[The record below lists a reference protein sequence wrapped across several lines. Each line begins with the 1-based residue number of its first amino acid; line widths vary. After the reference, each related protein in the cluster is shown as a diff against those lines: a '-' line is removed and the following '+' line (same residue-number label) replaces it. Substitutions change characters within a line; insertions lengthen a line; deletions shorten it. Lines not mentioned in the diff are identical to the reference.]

1 MMKDMNS
8 YQKPGF
14 EPDEA
19 YWKQLE
25 NRLLDIPSEVA
36 PDPKVRPMRRTRWW
50 AGAAV
55 IALLL
60 TAVPFIPRD
69 TEVSLTADDIE
80 LYLEGEGAWMME
92 DLAFYEE
99 VQDVDFDTDTQEES
113 DDYDLLYLEDADE
126 FMDFMEMDI

>member
-25 NRLLDIPSEVA
+25 NRLLDIPSEVVPA
-36 PDPKVRPMRRTRWW
+36 PKVRPMRRTRWW
-50 AGAAV
+50 AAAAV
-55 IALLL
+55 IGLLL

-69 TEVSLTADDIE
+69 TEVSLTAEDIE
-80 LYLEGEGAWMME
+80 LYLEGEGAWMIE

-99 VQDVDFDTDTQEES
+99 VQDVDFDTDAQEES

>member
-36 PDPKVRPMRRTRWW
+36 PDPKVRPMRRARWW
-50 AGAAV
+50 AAAAV

-69 TEVSLTADDIE
+69 TEVSLTAEDIE
-80 LYLEGEGAWMME
+80 LYLEGEGAWMIE

-99 VQDVDFDTDTQEES
+99 VQDVDFVTDAQEES
-113 DDYDLLYLEDADE
+113 NDYDLLYLEDADE